1 MKDPVIPEE
10 KKSLYRKLR
19 ENILPVKQTDNPMV
33 KLGKNTGFVIVF
45 VLLTVVSAAILIAV
59 SFAL

>member
-1 MKDPVIPEE
+1 MKVPVVPEE

-19 ENILPVKQTDNPMV
+19 ASILPVRQTDSPMV
-33 KLGKNTGFVIVF
+33 KLGKHTGFAVVL
-45 VLLTVVSAAILIAV
+45 VLLTVVSAAIMIAV

>member
-1 MKDPVIPEE
+1 MEDPVAAEE

-19 ENILPVKQTDNPMV
+19 ENILPVKQTDSPMI
-33 KLGKNTGFVIVF
+33 KLGKHTGFAIVL
-45 VLLTVVSAAILIAV
+45 VLLTVVSAAIMIAV

>member
-1 MKDPVIPEE
+1 MKDPVAPEE

-19 ENILPVKQTDNPMV
+19 ENILPVKQTDRPIT
-33 KLGKNTGFVIVF
+33 KLGKNTGFAVVL
-45 VLLTVVSAAILIAV
+45 VLLTVVSVAIMIAV